1 MAKRKINN
9 PLDDL
14 PVFDPEGLAVMTP
27 AAAATPAGPATI
39 EFTEQDAAASLRTE
53 QLEAL
58 EAKIQQESKA
68 AMQLLD
74 QIKEQF
80 HGQIERLQRERD
92 LLQAELTREREGK
105 IGLERQIARLQV
117 HAEQVQRLELLLAEE
132 RSQRMSLEKQVSRIE
147 AELQMTKKL
156 EQQLSEERSARINV
170 QSRAAAAEAKA
181 AKLEGELQARQNPS
195 GNRSFL
201 DRLRGG

>member
-1 MAKRKINN
+1 MAKRKMNN

-27 AAAATPAGPATI
+27 AEATPAGPATI
-39 EFTEQDAAASLRTE
+39 EFGERDAAATLRVD

-58 EAKIQQESKA
+58 ENKIQQESKA

-74 QIKEQF
+74 QIKDQANRQMEL
-80 HGQIERLQRERD
+80 LQRERD
-92 LLQAELTREREGK
+92 MLQAELTREREGK

-132 RSQRMSLEKQVSRIE
+132 RSNRMSLEKQVSRME
-147 AELQMTKKL
+147 TELQMTKKL
-156 EQQLSEERSARINV
+156 EQQLSEERSARINL

-181 AKLEGELQARQNPS
+181 AKLEGELQAMQNQKPTR
-195 GNRSFL
+195 GFL
-201 DRLRGG
+201 DRLRG

>member
-14 PVFDPEGLAVMTP
+14 PAFDPEGLAVMTP
-27 AAAATPAGPATI
+27 EEATPAGPATI
-39 EFTEQDAAASLRTE
+39 EFGEKDAAATLPHE
-53 QLEAL
+53 QLDAL
-58 EAKIQQESKA
+58 EVKIQRESKA

-74 QIKEQF
+74 QIKEQANRQME
-80 HGQIERLQRERD
+80 HLQRERD
-92 LLQAELTREREGK
+92 ILQGELARERDSK

-132 RSQRMSLEKQVSRIE
+132 RSSRMSLEKQVARMD

-156 EQQLSEERSARINV
+156 EQQLSEERSARINL

-181 AKLEGELQARQNPS
+181 AKLEGELGAMQSQKPS
-195 GNRSFL
+195 RGFL
-201 DRLRGG
+201 DSLRGG